1 MADEIKQSKL
11 DAQAYRDALKE
22 ASVIAAESRQT
33 FNDIGAALSNNAK
46 TNKEFSETFKTAQ
59 KEAGGLS
66 GVAAKLAQYGKED
79 LANSKVRNKLA
90 NDLAAVAK
98 KRASTEATL
107 LANKKKLANA
117 TGDERTALL
126 EANQALSDSLDTAD
140 NLTKAF
146 SNSKEQIQEINKSTG
161 FIDKL
166 AEGLKILP
174 GIGPLLAGPIS
185 NLSKGIA
192 QFKVG
197 IDSSLK
203 GSSKT
208 AAQLERAKN
217 ATDALGKGA
226 LAFVIAGIVKADK
239 YTTEFSKTLG
249 ISKSDARDLGQ
260 EMNTF
265 AVNSG
270 KAYLTVQ
277 KMQEA
282 QMGLADSL
290 GTTTGFTNDQLQDQ
304 VMLTKKVGL
313 QGAEAANL
321 LKLSMAQGKSAKVVS
336 EEVLDTVATLEKETG
351 IRLDGRKVLKE
362 VANATGQ
369 LGAQYG
375 FNNKALAEAV
385 IISNKLG
392 LSLKETQGIARGLLD
407 FESSIQSELEAELLT
422 GKNINLNRARS
433 LALQGKSAEATAE
446 IVKQMGTSAE
456 FASMNVLQQDALAK
470 SAGMTSDQLAETLRN
485 QETLNA
491 LGATSIAQLAEKG
504 ELEKLNSTEN
514 GKQLLQNYQNQQVQE
529 KLADLVTKIQSSLA
543 NSAEPLLGLVEGF
556 AKLLENATAVKVIVG
571 VITTALAAQ
580 FALTTASKITQL
592 SLNRRLLKSNVK
604 NAAVTTVEAG
614 AEGAKSVAKIPY
626 VGGFLALGIG
636 AALIGG
642 LLGYLA
648 GAKSGNDIMSPGG
661 SGYGNRTLLGPE
673 GAIAL
678 NNKDTVIAGTKLF
691 PNQQTQQSPAQTIDT
706 SRMENLL
713 AAVLSKPAPQPVI
726 EMNDVALGTAVD
738 MNAFSIQ

>member
-46 TNKEFSETFKTAQ
+46 TNKEFAETFKTAQ

-66 GVAAKLAQYGKED
+66 GVAAKLAQYGKQD
-79 LANSKVRNKLA
+79 LSNSKIRNKLA
-90 NDLAAVAK
+90 SDLAAVAK

-107 LANKKKLANA
+107 LANQKKLATA
-117 TGDERTALL
+117 TDKERAALL
-126 EANQALSDSLDTAD
+126 DANQYLLDSLNTAD

-146 SNSKEQIQEINKSTG
+146 SQSKDQIQEINKSTG

-174 GIGPLLAGPIS
+174 GIGPLLAGPIQ

-197 IDSSLK
+197 IDKSLT
-203 GSSKT
+203 GADRT

-226 LAFVIAGIVKADK
+226 IAFVIAGLNKADK
-239 YTTEFSKTLG
+239 VTTEFSKTLG
-249 ISKSDARDLGQ
+249 ISKSDARDLGK

-265 AVNSG
+265 AINSN
-270 KAYLTVQ
+270 KAYLTVE
-277 KMQEA
+277 KMKEA
-282 QMGLADSL
+282 QMGLGDSL
-290 GTTTGFTNDQLQDQ
+290 GTTTGFTSEQLADQ

-321 LKLSMAQGKSAKVVS
+321 LKLSMANGKSAKVVS
-336 EEVLDTVATLEKETG
+336 EEVLDTVATLSKETG

-375 FNNKALAEAV
+375 YNNKALAEAV

-407 FESSIQSELEAELLT
+407 FESSIQSELEAELMT
-422 GKNINLNRARS
+422 GKSINLNRARA

-446 IVKQMGTSAE
+446 IVKQMGSSAE
-456 FASMNVLQQDALAK
+456 FANMNVLQQESLAK
-470 SAGMTSDQLAETLRN
+470 AAGMTADQLAETLRN

-491 LGATSIAQLAEKG
+491 LGATSLEELAKRG

-514 GKQLLQNYQNQQVQE
+514 GKQLLINYQNQAVQE
-529 KLADLVTKIQSSLA
+529 KMADLVNKIQSSLA
-543 NSAEPLLGLVEGF
+543 NSAEPLLGMVEGF
-556 AKLLENATAVKVIVG
+556 AKLLENATAVKIIIG
-571 VITTALAAQ
+571 IITTALVAQ
-580 FALTTASKITQL
+580 FALTTASKIAQL
-592 SLNRRLLKSNVK
+592 KLNRRLLKSNIK
-604 NAAVTTVEAG
+604 NAAVTSVDAA

-626 VGGFLALGIG
+626 VGGFIALGIG
-636 AALIGG
+636 AAIVGG

-648 GAKSGNDIMSPGG
+648 GAKSGDDIMSPGG
-661 SGYGNRTLLGPE
+661 SGYGNRTLMGPE

-678 NNKDTVIAGTKLF
+678 NDKDTVIAGTKLF
-691 PNQQTQQSPAQTIDT
+691 PTQNQQAPAQTIDT
-706 SRMENLL
+706 SKMENLL

-726 EMNDVALGTAVD
+726 QMNDVALGTAVD
-738 MNAFSIQ
+738 MGAFSIQ

>member
-46 TNKEFSETFKTAQ
+46 TNKEFAETFKTAQ

-66 GVAAKLAQYGKED
+66 GVAAKLAQYGKQD
-79 LANSKVRNKLA
+79 LSNSKIRNKLA
-90 NDLAAVAK
+90 SDLAAVAK

-107 LANKKKLANA
+107 LANQKKLATA
-117 TGDERTALL
+117 TDKERAALL
-126 EANQALSDSLDTAD
+126 DANQYLLDSLNTAD

-146 SNSKEQIQEINKSTG
+146 SQSKDQIQEINKSTG

-174 GIGPLLAGPIS
+174 GIGPLLAGPIQ

-197 IDSSLK
+197 IDKSLT
-203 GSSKT
+203 GADRT

-226 LAFVIAGIVKADK
+226 IAFVIAGLNKADK
-239 YTTEFSKTLG
+239 VTTEFSKTLG
-249 ISKSDARDLGQ
+249 ISKSDARDLGK

-265 AVNSG
+265 AINSN
-270 KAYLTVQ
+270 KAYLTVE
-277 KMQEA
+277 KMKEA
-282 QMGLADSL
+282 QMGLGDSL
-290 GTTTGFTNDQLQDQ
+290 GTTTGFTSEQLADQ

-321 LKLSMAQGKSAKVVS
+321 LKLSMANGKSAKVVS
-336 EEVLDTVATLEKETG
+336 EEVLDTVATLSKETG

-375 FNNKALAEAV
+375 YNNKALAEAV

-407 FESSIQSELEAELLT
+407 FESSIQSELEAELMT
-422 GKNINLNRARS
+422 GKSINLNRARA

-446 IVKQMGTSAE
+446 IVKQMGSSAE
-456 FASMNVLQQDALAK
+456 FANMNVLQQESLAK
-470 SAGMTSDQLAETLRN
+470 AAGMTADQLAETLRN

-491 LGATSIAQLAEKG
+491 LGATSLEELAKRG

-514 GKQLLQNYQNQQVQE
+514 GKQLLINYQNQAVQE
-529 KLADLVTKIQSSLA
+529 KMADLVNKIQSSLA
-543 NSAEPLLGLVEGF
+543 NSAEPLLGMVEGF
-556 AKLLENATAVKVIVG
+556 AKLLENATAVKIIIG
-571 VITTALAAQ
+571 IITTALVAQ
-580 FALTTASKITQL
+580 FALTTASKIAQL
-592 SLNRRLLKSNVK
+592 KLNRRLLKSNIK
-604 NAAVTTVEAG
+604 NAAVTSVDAA

-626 VGGFLALGIG
+626 VGGFIALGIG
-636 AALIGG
+636 AAIVGG

-648 GAKSGNDIMSPGG
+648 GAKSGDDIMSPGG
-661 SGYGNRTLLGPE
+661 SGYGNRTLMGPE

-691 PNQQTQQSPAQTIDT
+691 PTQNQQAPAQTIDT
-706 SRMENLL
+706 SKMENLL
-713 AAVLSKPAPQPVI
+713 AEVLSKPAPQPVI
-726 EMNDVALGTAVD
+726 QMNDVALGTAVD
-738 MNAFSIQ
+738 MGAFSIQ

>member
-46 TNKEFSETFKTAQ
+46 TNKEFAETFKTAQ

-66 GVAAKLAQYGKED
+66 GVAAKLAQYGKQD
-79 LANSKVRNKLA
+79 LSNSKIRNKLA
-90 NDLAAVAK
+90 SDLAAVAK

-107 LANKKKLANA
+107 LANQKKLATA
-117 TGDERTALL
+117 TDKERAALL
-126 EANQALSDSLDTAD
+126 DANQYLLDSLNTAD

-146 SNSKEQIQEINKSTG
+146 SQSKDQIQEINKSTG

-174 GIGPLLAGPIS
+174 GIGPLLAGPIQ

-197 IDSSLK
+197 IDKSLT
-203 GSSKT
+203 GADRT

-226 LAFVIAGIVKADK
+226 IAFVIAGLNKADK
-239 YTTEFSKTLG
+239 VTTEFSKTLG
-249 ISKSDARDLGQ
+249 ISKSDARDLGK

-265 AVNSG
+265 AINSN
-270 KAYLTVQ
+270 KAYLTVE
-277 KMQEA
+277 KMKEA
-282 QMGLADSL
+282 QMGLGDSL
-290 GTTTGFTNDQLQDQ
+290 GTTTGFTSEQLADQ

-321 LKLSMAQGKSAKVVS
+321 LKLSMANGKSAKVVS
-336 EEVLDTVATLEKETG
+336 EEVLDTVATLSKETG

-375 FNNKALAEAV
+375 YNNKALAEAV

-407 FESSIQSELEAELLT
+407 FESSIQSELEAELMT
-422 GKNINLNRARS
+422 GKSINLNRARA

-446 IVKQMGTSAE
+446 IVKQMGSSAE
-456 FASMNVLQQDALAK
+456 FANMNVLQQESLAK
-470 SAGMTSDQLAETLRN
+470 AAGMTADQLAETLRN

-491 LGATSIAQLAEKG
+491 LGATSLEELAKRG

-514 GKQLLQNYQNQQVQE
+514 GKQLLINYQNQAVQE
-529 KLADLVTKIQSSLA
+529 KMADLVNKIQSSLA
-543 NSAEPLLGLVEGF
+543 NSAEPLLGMVEGF
-556 AKLLENATAVKVIVG
+556 AKLLENATAVKIIIG
-571 VITTALAAQ
+571 IITTALVAQ
-580 FALTTASKITQL
+580 FALTTASKIAQL
-592 SLNRRLLKSNVK
+592 KLNRRLLKSNIK
-604 NAAVTTVEAG
+604 NAAVTSVDAA

-626 VGGFLALGIG
+626 VGGFIALGIG
-636 AALIGG
+636 AAIVGG
-642 LLGYLA
+642 LLTYLA
-648 GAKSGNDIMSPGG
+648 TAKSGDDIMSPGG
-661 SGYGNRTLLGPE
+661 SGYGNRTLMGPE

-691 PNQQTQQSPAQTIDT
+691 PTQNQQAPAQTIDT
-706 SRMENLL
+706 SKMENLL
-713 AAVLSKPAPQPVI
+713 AEVLSKPAPQPVI
-726 EMNDVALGTAVD
+726 QMNDVALGTAVD
-738 MNAFSIQ
+738 MGAFSIQ

>member
-46 TNKEFSETFKTAQ
+46 TNKEFAETFKTAQ

-66 GVAAKLAQYGKED
+66 GVAAKLAQYGKQD
-79 LANSKVRNKLA
+79 LSNSKIRNKLA
-90 NDLAAVAK
+90 SDLAAVAK

-107 LANKKKLANA
+107 LANQKKLATA
-117 TGDERTALL
+117 TDKERAALL
-126 EANQALSDSLDTAD
+126 DANQYLLDSLNTAD

-146 SNSKEQIQEINKSTG
+146 SQSKDQIQEINKSTG

-174 GIGPLLAGPIS
+174 GIGPLLAGPIQ

-197 IDSSLK
+197 IDKSLT
-203 GSSKT
+203 GADRT

-226 LAFVIAGIVKADK
+226 IAFVIAGLNKADK
-239 YTTEFSKTLG
+239 VTTEFSKTLG
-249 ISKSDARDLGQ
+249 ISKSDARDLGK

-265 AVNSG
+265 AINSN
-270 KAYLTVQ
+270 KAYLTVE
-277 KMQEA
+277 KMKEA
-282 QMGLADSL
+282 QMGLGDSL
-290 GTTTGFTNDQLQDQ
+290 GTTTGFTSEQLADQ

-321 LKLSMAQGKSAKVVS
+321 LKLSMANGKSAKVVS
-336 EEVLDTVATLEKETG
+336 EEVLDTVATLSKETG

-375 FNNKALAEAV
+375 YNNKALAEAV

-407 FESSIQSELEAELLT
+407 FESSIQSELEAELMT
-422 GKNINLNRARS
+422 GKSINLNRARA

-446 IVKQMGTSAE
+446 IVKQMGSSAE
-456 FASMNVLQQDALAK
+456 FANMNVLQQESLAK
-470 SAGMTSDQLAETLRN
+470 AAGMTADQLAETLRN

-491 LGATSIAQLAEKG
+491 LGATSLEELAKRG

-514 GKQLLQNYQNQQVQE
+514 GKQLLINYQNQAVQE
-529 KLADLVTKIQSSLA
+529 KMADLVNKIQSSLA
-543 NSAEPLLGLVEGF
+543 NSAEPLLGMVEGF
-556 AKLLENATAVKVIVG
+556 AKLLENATAVKIIIG
-571 VITTALAAQ
+571 IITTALVAQ
-580 FALTTASKITQL
+580 FALTTANKLVQL
-592 SLNRRLLKSNVK
+592 KLNKRLLKSEIQKTGVQS
-604 NAAVTTVEAG
+604 VGAG
-614 AEGAKSVAKIPY
+614 AKITAAMASLGPIGAIAGI
-626 VGGFLALGIG
+626 ALGV
-636 AALIGG
+636 AAIAG
-642 LLGYLA
+642 LMSLLA
-648 GAKSGNDIMSPGG
+648 GAKSGDDIMSPGG

-691 PNQQTQQSPAQTIDT
+691 PTQNQQAPAQTIDT
-706 SRMENLL
+706 SKMENLL
-713 AAVLSKPAPQPVI
+713 AEVLSKPAPQPVI
-726 EMNDVALGTAVD
+726 QMNDVALGTAVD
-738 MNAFSIQ
+738 MGAFSIQ

>member
-46 TNKEFSETFKTAQ
+46 TNKEFAETFKTAQ

-79 LANSKVRNKLA
+79 LSNSKVRNKLA
-90 NDLAAVAK
+90 NDLAELAK
-98 KRASTEATL
+98 KRASIEATL
-107 LANKKKLANA
+107 LANQNKLANA
-117 TGDERTALL
+117 SGDEEVALL
-126 EANQALSDSLDTAD
+126 RTNQKLLDSLNTAD

-203 GSSKT
+203 GSART

-226 LAFVIAGIVKADK
+226 LAFVLAGLTKADK
-239 YTTEFSKTLG
+239 VTTEFSKTLG

-265 AVNSG
+265 AVNSN
-270 KAYLTVQ
+270 KAYLTVE
-277 KMQEA
+277 KMKGA
-282 QMGLADSL
+282 QMDLADSL
-290 GTTTGFTNDQLQDQ
+290 GTTTGFTNEQLADQ

-313 QGAEAANL
+313 QGDEAANL
-321 LKLSMAQGKSAKVVS
+321 LKLSMSQGKSAKVIS
-336 EEVLDTVATLEKETG
+336 EEVLDTVAALEKETG

-392 LSLKETQGIARGLLD
+392 LSLKESQEIARGLLD
-407 FESSIQSELEAELLT
+407 FENSIQSELEAELLT
-422 GKNINLNRARS
+422 GKNINLERARS

-456 FASMNVLQQDALAK
+456 FANMNVLAQDALAA
-470 SAGMTSDQLAETLRN
+470 SAGMTADQLAETLRN

-504 ELEKLNSTEN
+504 ELEKLNSSEN
-514 GKQLLQNYQNQQVQE
+514 GKQLLQNYQNQAVQE

-571 VITTALAAQ
+571 LITTAIVAQAAIR
-580 FALTTASKITQL
+580 AAATVTQIA
-592 SLNRRLLKSNVK
+592 LNRQLLKSEIK
-604 NAAVTTVEAG
+604 KTGVESVGAG
-614 AEGAKSVAKIPY
+614 AKITGA
-626 VGGFLALGIG
+626 LASLGPIGAIAGIGIGIG
-636 AALIGG
+636 AIAG
-642 LLGYLA
+642 LMSLLSS
-648 GAKSGNDIMSPGG
+648 AKDGNDIMSPGG
-661 SGYGNRTLLGPE
+661 SGYGNRTLMGPE

-678 NNKDTVIAGTKLF
+678 NDKDTVIAGTKLF
-691 PNQQTQQSPAQTIDT
+691 PNQQTQQSPTQTVDT

-726 EMNDVALGTAVD
+726 KMNDVKLGTAVD
-738 MNAFSIQ
+738 MGAFSIQ